1 MNCIDFSKL
10 TQWTC
15 APAGKASVR
24 VISPISFGDSGNSI
38 AFYLAQ
44 PSAGTFYL
52 TDACEAAIQAEQ
64 LGIAL
69 HKSRLEALNDTPGV
83 TLAHFSPDWSIE
95 ASGPIESV
103 QTGLWDAV
111 KLALALSNK
120 SNRWRP
126 RYEQAK
132 FSAMILR
139 ELQAQLG
146 ADRVIQQARV
156 QGASG
161 HTIEFPA
168 AIKSGNGPLIYVQP
182 VALDN
187 RRVSWPSIYEF
198 HGKLFDL
205 KIASQ
210 VENRVSIIEANADSS
225 VEFGR
230 ARDFLANAS
239 TVYTSL
245 EIKKFI
251 ANIEFA

>member
-1 MNCIDFSKL
+1 MNCAEFSKL

-15 APAGKASVR
+15 TPAGEASVR
-24 VISPISFGDSGNSI
+24 VISPISFGDSGHNI

-44 PSAGTFYL
+44 PSAQTFYL
-52 TDACEAAIQAEQ
+52 TDACEAAMQAEQ

-83 TLAHFSPDWSIE
+83 TFAHFAQDWSIE
-95 ASGPIESV
+95 ASGPISCV

-146 ADRVIQQARV
+146 ADRVIREAKV

-161 HTIEFPA
+161 HMIEFPA
-168 AIKSGNGPLIYVQP
+168 AIKPSNGPLIYVQP

-187 RRVSWPSIYEF
+187 NRVSWPSIYEF

-205 KIASQ
+205 KVASQ
-210 VENRVSIIEANADSS
+210 AQNRVSIIQAIEGEAK
-225 VEFGR
+225 EFDR
-230 ARDFLANAS
+230 AKDFLANAS
-239 TVYTSL
+239 TVYTSNQL
-245 EIKKFI
+245 TEFV
-251 ANIEFA
+251 AAVEFA

>member
-1 MNCIDFSKL
+1 M
-10 TQWTC
+10 
-15 APAGKASVR
+15 
-24 VISPISFGDSGNSI
+24 
-38 AFYLAQ
+38 
-44 PSAGTFYL
+44 
-52 TDACEAAIQAEQ
+52 QAEQ

-83 TLAHFSPDWSIE
+83 TFARFAPDWSIE
-95 ASGPIESV
+95 ASGPLDSV
-103 QTGLWDAV
+103 QTALWDAV

-126 RYEQAK
+126 RFEQAK

-139 ELQAQLG
+139 ELRAQLG

-156 QGASG
+156 MGVSG
-161 HTIEFPA
+161 HVIEFPA
-168 AIKSGNGPLIYVQP
+168 AVEQENGQLVYVQP

-187 RRVSWPSIYEF
+187 RRVSWPAIYEF

-210 VENRVSIIEANADSS
+210 MQNRVSIIQADA
-225 VEFGR
+225 VNPAEFDK

-239 TVYTSL
+239 TVYTST
-245 EIKKFI
+245 EISDFV